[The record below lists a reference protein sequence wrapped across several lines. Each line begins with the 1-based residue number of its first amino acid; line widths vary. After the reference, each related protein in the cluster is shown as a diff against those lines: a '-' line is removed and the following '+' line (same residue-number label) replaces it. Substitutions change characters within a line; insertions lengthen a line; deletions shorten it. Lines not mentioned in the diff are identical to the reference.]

1 MSNRYRNRRVAKNST
16 DEYQDSEIFKN
27 RGVKKIIQYASP
39 KFKSFTK
46 EQYDSV
52 PYVKHYWRSGDR
64 FWKLAN
70 KYYRDASKWWII
82 ARWNFK
88 PTESHL
94 NEGDEIRI
102 PKDPR
107 KVLELIK

>member
-1 MSNRYRNRRVAKNST
+1 MSKRYRNRRIAQNLSQ
-16 DEYQDSEIFKN
+16 EYKDTEIFEN
-27 RGVKKIIQYASP
+27 RGVKKITQYVTP
-39 KFKSFTK
+39 KFKDFTK

-52 PYVKHYWRSGDR
+52 TYTKHYWRSGDR

-70 KYYRDASKWWII
+70 QYYGDANKWWII

-102 PKDPR
+102 PKDLR
-107 KVLELIK
+107 KVMELIE